1 MKGSAVDC
9 FPGCVQF
16 ACQLWVV
23 VYPFYMFASQ
33 APWILI
39 EDRPVKA
46 AGCVAVWFSFST
58 FSTCRPYHCG
68 QVVPS
73 CDAACPFR
81 RRFTQGCEQ
90 WVQQKRSGTVE
101 SSEFGE
107 SCEFCT
113 GTLQRLASWYFE
125 HEPFQAK
132 DRDSLTDWQRA
143 YDNRPRQRAD
153 SWLN

>member
-90 WVQQKRSGTVE
+90 WVQEKGQVQLNLVSLVNLVNFVLGH
-101 SSEFGE
+101 
-107 SCEFCT
+107 C
-113 GTLQRLASWYFE
+113 
-125 HEPFQAK
+125 K
-132 DRDSLTDWQRA
+132 D
-143 YDNRPRQRAD
+143 
-153 SWLN
+153 